1 MPDSVGIDMVD
12 VDEVREAL
20 AAHGER
26 YLERVYTPQERVA
39 CGRNPR
45 LLAARFAAKEATMK
59 ALACEDRLPWHSI
72 AVATDL
78 NDAPTLALSG
88 PAAEMARAR
97 GINSV
102 ALSLTHGASYAA
114 AIVLTEAS

>member
-1 MPDSVGIDMVD
+1 MLDSVGIDMVD
-12 VDEVREAL
+12 IDEVREAL
-20 AAHGER
+20 AAHGDR
-26 YLERVYTPQERVA
+26 YLERVYTAQERAA

-45 LLAARFAAKEATMK
+45 RLAARFAAKEAAMK

-72 AVATDL
+72 AVATDS

-97 GINSV
+97 GVSSV
-102 ALSLTHGASYAA
+102 VLSFTHGASYAA